1 MHLQQTKRGSIA
13 TGGAQ
18 YYFHDLTG
26 AVKTYLRA
34 QGAVSV
40 ALVTPYGATKS
51 DYFAV
56 STDRKLDAKLKPI
69 PGNVGHDRIQQ
80 GRASESI
87 GESVRIWYKLPP
99 GDFERIGVDIDI
111 IDDVFYLTPL
121 SYKYASVKKEKEIP
135 RTERPL
141 TFTREY
147 VSPFWT
153 QQLVQVNKKQP
164 GIVAWAL
171 DEICRVVK
179 DHTPKTKLPHIQET
193 DILRASGPLKH
204 LGMTL
209 GGYVGKGYDCFTD
222 FTFLNYPTYSVPV
235 ELKRNSAGFKYQQ
248 QKYGREL
255 LSRAV
260 VLCSIHDHKQV
271 PRNIDI
277 IELEAMCQHAKQFP
291 L

>member
-1 MHLQQTKRGSIA
+1 MHLQQTKRDSRGS
-13 TGGAQ
+13 GGPQ
-18 YYFHDLTG
+18 YYFHSLTD

-34 QGAVSV
+34 KGAVQV

-56 STDRKLDAKLKPI
+56 SLDKKLDKQLQVV

-80 GRASESI
+80 GNAQESI
-87 GESVRIWYKLPP
+87 GEAIRIWYKLPP
-99 GDFERIGVDIDI
+99 GDFERIGIDIDI

-121 SYKYASVKKEKEIP
+121 SYKYASVAKEKEIP
-135 RTERPL
+135 RIERPL
-141 TFTREY
+141 TFTRDY
-147 VSPFWT
+147 VSPFWV
-153 QQLVQVNKKQP
+153 QQLVQVNRKQP
-164 GIVAWAL
+164 GIVAWSL
-171 DEICRVVK
+171 DEICRIVK
-179 DHTPKTKLPHIQET
+179 DHRAKTKLAHIQET

-222 FTFLNYPTYSVPV
+222 FKFLNYPTYSVPV
-235 ELKRNSAGFKYQQ
+235 ELKRNSVGFKYQQ
-248 QKYGREL
+248 KKYGREL

-260 VLCSIHDHKQV
+260 VLCAIHDHKQV

-277 IELEAMCQHAKQFP
+277 IELDALCKHAEKFP